1 MDLMNY
7 MDFDDFSRQ
16 PFPQMI
22 KQIQNLQSIIV
33 YDYTRYFVV
42 RKYIKIKKYE
52 RINQ

>member
-1 MDLMNY
+1 MDLINY
-7 MDFDDFSRQ
+7 MDFDDFSKQ

-42 RKYIKIKKYE
+42 I
-52 RINQ
+52 